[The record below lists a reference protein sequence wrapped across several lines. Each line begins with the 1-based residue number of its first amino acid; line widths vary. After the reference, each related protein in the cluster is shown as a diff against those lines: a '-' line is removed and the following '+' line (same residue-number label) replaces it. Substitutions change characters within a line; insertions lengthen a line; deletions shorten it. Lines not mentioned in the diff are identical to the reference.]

1 MSLRT
6 YDSYRDE
13 ERFLDDADGAE
24 ATGIGYIL
32 DDLEYSD
39 TIMLVRT
46 RGTYPDAKYM
56 LQIVENDGNNIH
68 VYLSDETLDELL
80 HIVAA
85 VRMDTQDGA
94 S

>member
-13 ERFLDDADGAE
+13 ERFLDDAAGVE
-24 ATGIGYIL
+24 VNGIGYIL

-46 RGTYPDAKYM
+46 REIYNPERKYM
-56 LQIVENDGNNIH
+56 LQLVESDGTNIH

-85 VRMDTQDGA
+85 VLTDD
-94 S
+94 

>member
-13 ERFLDDADGAE
+13 EEFLEYADGAE
-24 ATGIGYIL
+24 VKGIGYIL
-32 DDLEYSD
+32 DDLGYSD

-46 RGTYPDAKYM
+46 REIYNPDRKYM
-56 LQIVENDGNNIH
+56 LQLVEGDGTNIH

-85 VRMDTQDGA
+85 VLTDD
-94 S
+94 